1 MKFKFNF
8 IKFLISVFL
17 IFVSVILVYQLYL
30 HLYKAVTT
38 EYAVQISC
46 EETVDAEGY
55 FVRDEQVVYTGNSKY
70 FDVVISNG
78 GKVSKNGTIANV
90 YSTEKSAKLQS
101 QIRELELKIDEY
113 KSVAKSGSGASDTT
127 AYISNIQKD
136 AVKIGDS
143 ISSNNPST
151 AFENSSDFLISVI
164 KHKISIG
171 EITDYKDTI
180 KELEA
185 EVRSLSLKATSA
197 TKYLTAPVSGYFS
210 YKTDGIETY
219 LDMSMVDEMTPEVYN
234 NIIET
239 CKKTTILENAI
250 GKVVKGS
257 DWRVCF
263 KSDADKFET
272 VEKGDTLYIR
282 VPSLTNSKIKCTV
295 KSLVKQGD
303 DVYIVLQSNFVT
315 GDLLSQRSCEI
326 EVIIDSYDGL
336 RIDKNALRKID
347 GKDGVFV
354 KSNGILRYREVE
366 LLYIGKAY
374 AVIKYD
380 PIKNTCV
387 QAYDEVVISGSD
399 LYDGKVIS

>member
-8 IKFLISVFL
+8 IKFLIIVFL
-17 IFVSVILVYQLYL
+17 IFVSVILINQLYI

-38 EYAVQISC
+38 EFAVQISC
-46 EETVDAEGY
+46 EETVNTQGY
-55 FVRDEQVVYTGNSKY
+55 FVRDEQVIYTGNSKH

-78 GKVSKNGTIANV
+78 GKVSNNGTIANV

-113 KSVAKSGSGASDTT
+113 KSVAKSGSGANDTS
-127 AYISNIQKD
+127 AYINNIQKD
-136 AVKIGDS
+136 AVKLSDS
-143 ISSNNPST
+143 VSSNNPSL
-151 AFENSSDFLISVI
+151 AFENASDFLISVI

-171 EITDYKDTI
+171 EIADYKDTI
-180 KELEA
+180 KELEN
-185 EVRSLSLKATSA
+185 EKRSLASQATSA
-197 TKYLTAPVSGYFS
+197 TKYITSPVSGYFA

-219 LDMSMVDEMTPEVYN
+219 LDMSTVDTISPETYEKVVD
-234 NIIET
+234 T
-239 CKKTTILENAI
+239 CKKTESISNAI

-263 KSDADKFET
+263 KSRADKFET
-272 VEKGDTLYIR
+272 VEEGDTLYIR

-295 KSLVKQGD
+295 TSLVNNGE
-303 DVYIVLQSNFVT
+303 DVYVVLQSNFVT

-336 RIDKNALRKID
+336 RVDKNSLRKID
-347 GKDGVFV
+347 GKNGVFV
-354 KSNGILRYREVE
+354 KSNGILRYREVK
-366 LLYIGKAY
+366 LLYIGSSY
-374 AVIKYD
+374 AVIEYN
-380 PIKNTCV
+380 PITKSAV